1 MPGGAGNRIRTC
13 FIPPPPLPP
22 AHTTLFTL
30 MTNDREREE
39 EGIIPV
45 TTRKINKPHAQNNA
59 SEIIVRHRNESGCIV
74 TMAL

>member
-1 MPGGAGNRIRTC
+1 
-13 FIPPPPLPP
+13 
-22 AHTTLFTL
+22 

-59 SEIIVRHRNESGCIV
+59 TEIIVCHRNETGCIG